1 MVIGIYAILKVMKN
15 KKFWQ
20 AVFLLV
26 GTVIGAGIFSLPY
39 AFLTSGWLF
48 SLLGLIALTLVT
60 LVINFFYAQVIVG
73 TKGDHQLPGYA
84 KKYLGAWGKWLGFFC
99 IFFSALGAM
108 LAYVILGGDFL
119 GLLFGHPP
127 GILLS
132 LLFWSWG
139 AFLVWGGIKT
149 ISVIE
154 SWLTVILIGVCL
166 LVPILGLPFF
176 KSSNLV
182 LKGSSSLAFY
192 GPALFS
198 LSGLGV
204 IPEVEELL
212 RKKRSLLPWAIV
224 LGILIPA
231 LVYFIFG
238 FGILGISGAATTSDA
253 LTGLIAYSPLLV
265 KIGAL
270 AGVLAT
276 FTSFLSLG
284 NVLREM
290 FYRDL
295 KVSQKTAQF
304 TSVFLSVPAV
314 FLTLSSFLPLIS
326 ITGSL
331 AIGSGSLLVL
341 LIFLKKF
348 ANQASEK
355 LLGVIAGL
363 ILLGGII
370 VNLIK

>member
-1 MVIGIYAILKVMKN
+1 MIKKKN
-15 KKFWQ
+15 KSFWR

-39 AFLTSGWLF
+39 SFMSSGWLY
-48 SLLGLIALTLVT
+48 SLLGLIVLTLVT
-60 LVINFFYAQVIVG
+60 LAINLFYVQVIVK
-73 TKGDHQLPGYA
+73 TKGDHQLSGYG
-84 KKYLGAWGKWLGFFC
+84 KKYLGKTGKWLGFAC

-108 LAYVILGGDFL
+108 LAYVVLGGDFL
-119 GLLFGHPP
+119 SLLFDHPP

-149 ISVIE
+149 ISLVE
-154 SWLTVILIGVCL
+154 SWLTIILIAVCL
-166 LVPILGLPFF
+166 LVPFLGIPFF
-176 KSSNLV
+176 QKTNLV
-182 LKGSSSLAFY
+182 LEGSSRLAFF
-192 GPALFS
+192 GPVLFS

-204 IPEVEELL
+204 IPEVEEVL

-224 LGILIPA
+224 LGIIIPSFI
-231 LVYFIFG
+231 YFIFG
-238 FGILGISGAATTSDA
+238 FGILAITGAATTADA
-253 LTGLIAYSPLLV
+253 LSGLMAYSPLLV

-295 KVSQKTAQF
+295 KISFKTSQF
-304 TSVFLSVPAV
+304 ISVFLSVPAV
-314 FLTLSSFLPLIS
+314 FLTLSSFLPIIS
-326 ITGSL
+326 LTGSL

-341 LIFLKKF
+341 LIFIKRF
-348 ANQASEK
+348 ANEFSEK
-355 LLGVIAGL
+355 LLGVIVGL
-363 ILLGGII
+363 LLLGGVILAL
-370 VNLIK
+370 V

>member
-1 MVIGIYAILKVMKN
+1 M
-15 KKFWQ
+15 
-20 AVFLLV
+20 
-26 GTVIGAGIFSLPY
+26 IGAGIFSLPY
-39 AFLTSGWLF
+39 VFMTSGWLL
-48 SLLGLIALTLVT
+48 SLLGLIVLTLVT
-60 LVINFFYAQVIVG
+60 LIINLFYAQII
-73 TKGDHQLPGYA
+73 TSNSGDHQLPGYA
-84 KKYLGAWGKWLGFFC
+84 KKYLGAWGKWLGFAC
-99 IFFSALGAM
+99 IFFSALGAC

-154 SWLTVILIGVCL
+154 SWLTILLIGACL
-166 LVPILGLPFF
+166 LIPILGLPFF
-176 KSSNLV
+176 SRENLV
-182 LKGSSSLAFY
+182 LKSSSSFAFY
-192 GPALFS
+192 GPVLFS

-204 IPEVEELL
+204 IPEVEEIL
-212 RKKRSLLPWAIV
+212 RKKRSLLPWAI
-224 LGILIPA
+224 LIGM
-231 LVYFIFG
+231 LICSVVYFIFG
-238 FGILGISGAATTSDA
+238 FGILGISGAATTTDA
-253 LTGLIAYSPLLV
+253 LTGLISYSPVLV

-295 KVSQKTAQF
+295 KMSQKTAQF
-304 TSVFLSVPAV
+304 ISVFLSLPAV
-314 FLTLSSFLPLIS
+314 FLTLSSFLPIIS
-326 ITGSL
+326 LTGAL

-341 LIFLKKF
+341 LIFVKKF
-348 ANQASEK
+348 ANQLNEK
-355 LLGVIAGL
+355 LLALIVGLLLLAGVAISL
-363 ILLGGII
+363 T
-370 VNLIK
+370 K